1 MYMTIGRIF
10 DLSVGKYPNKE
21 ALVEPEKNI
30 RWTYKQWDEQINKTA
45 HALLEEG
52 GCSESGQLLF
62 YLVSFCR

>member
-45 HALLEEG
+45 HALLEDGVRKEIRY
-52 GCSESGQLLF
+52 LF
-62 YLVSFCR
+62 TYIIAVNL